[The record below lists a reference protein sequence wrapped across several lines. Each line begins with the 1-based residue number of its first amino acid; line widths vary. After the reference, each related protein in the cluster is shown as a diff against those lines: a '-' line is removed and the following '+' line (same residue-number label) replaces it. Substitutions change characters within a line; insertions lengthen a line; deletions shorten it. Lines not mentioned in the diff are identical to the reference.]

1 MVNAQHKQ
9 LSIPMPGHYIE
20 LDELKSSVSEL
31 DELISTH
38 DIIYLLMDT
47 RESRSDGCFIFGQ
60 KRETCNRSLLDR
72 IEREREIT

>member
-20 LDELKSSVSEL
+20 LDELKSSVSEV

-47 RESRSDGCFIFGQ
+47 RESRS
-60 KRETCNRSLLDR
+60 
-72 IEREREIT
+72 ERVFYFWSEWEELV